1 MVAYLI
7 LSLLTGVLSSLVAA
21 ILGAGGWSI
30 VICYVAGSWIGFL
43 VPLLCA
49 LLQHD
54 DRRKDYLDAPRSG
67 LLAKRAASD
76 A

>member
-1 MVAYLI
+1 MAAYLI
-7 LSLLTGVLSSLVAA
+7 LSLLTGVLSSIIAA

-30 VICYVAGSWIGFL
+30 AICYVAGSWIGFL
-43 VPLLCA
+43 APLLCV
-49 LLQHD
+49 LLQRG
-54 DRRKDYLDAPRSG
+54 DRRDDYLDARSG

>member
-30 VICYVAGSWIGFL
+30 AICYIAGSWIGFL

-49 LLQHD
+49 LLQRD
-54 DRRKDYLDAPRSG
+54 DRREDYLDARSG
-67 LLAKRAASD
+67 LLAKRATSD